1 MYLYYVPLSIILDSS
16 TEKKMSFK
24 VSDNEAALFNANDNK
39 TLLNILLVNSSC
51 KKNHLVRERIS
62 FAP

>member
-1 MYLYYVPLSIILDSS
+1 
-16 TEKKMSFK
+16 MSFK
-24 VSDNEAALFNANDNK
+24 VSDDEAALFNANDNK